1 MNKDLIEKFEKAL
14 LEEKT
19 LLEKELAGVA
29 QRNPSNPADWVPTT
43 GDKDQSSADENVTA
57 DSFEN
62 LENNMGVTTNL
73 ENRLTDVN
81 NALEKIKSGNY
92 GICEK
97 GEEEIELD
105 RLEVNPAAR
114 TCKEHM

>member
-1 MNKDLIEKFEKAL
+1 MNNNLIEKFEKSL
-14 LEEKT
+14 LEEKA
-19 LLEKELAGVA
+19 LLEKELSLVA
-29 QRNPSNPADWVPTT
+29 RRNPSNPSDWVPTT
-43 GDKDQSSADENVTA
+43 GDRDQSMADENVTA

-73 ENRLTDVN
+73 ENRLTDVSD
-81 NALEKIKSGNY
+81 ALEKIKSGNY
-92 GICEK
+92 GVCEK

-114 TCKEHM
+114 TCKAHM